1 MADEQPKPVENP
13 GSYQEIIK
21 GLTDSK
27 TQHFEVTKGKLTR
40 IYWKGGILWEGI
52 KK

>member
-1 MADEQPKPVENP
+1 MVDEQKRVIPYE
-13 GSYQEIIK
+13 EIIK

-27 TQHFEVTKGKLTR
+27 TQHFEITKGKLTR